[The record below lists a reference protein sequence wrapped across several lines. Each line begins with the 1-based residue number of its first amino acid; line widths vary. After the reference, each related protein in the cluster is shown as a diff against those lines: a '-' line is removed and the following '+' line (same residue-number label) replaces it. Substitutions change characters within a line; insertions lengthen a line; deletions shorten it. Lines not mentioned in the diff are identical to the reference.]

1 MSEEITRLI
10 QVLLMRVQFF
20 YLQRQKAFGFM
31 LGDATLT
38 YTRGAILAVE
48 FLPMANLVP
57 TFAAF
62 DRPIDELKHKP
73 VLATCGKK
81 HQSTAVHMRLS
92 TVMLD

>member
-1 MSEEITRLI
+1 
-10 QVLLMRVQFF
+10 
-20 YLQRQKAFGFM
+20 M

-73 VLATCGKK
+73 VLAACGKK
-81 HQSTAVHMRLS
+81 HKSTAVHAA
-92 TVMLD
+92 